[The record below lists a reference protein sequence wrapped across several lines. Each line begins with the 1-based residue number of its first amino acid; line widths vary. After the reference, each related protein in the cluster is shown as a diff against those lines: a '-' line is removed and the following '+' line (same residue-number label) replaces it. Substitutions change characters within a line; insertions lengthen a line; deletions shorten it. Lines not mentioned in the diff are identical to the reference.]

1 MNDFKQYLEIILEE
15 LSNKKM
21 NLEKKLSEIPEYNID
36 IKKHTNLKQ
45 LRKEYTNKKKLSF
58 IQKIFKPSI
67 EDLTKY
73 VKEILIANQQEEIND
88 IKKQI
93 KEITEIIDSIENNM
107 LTTQLDSTHYII
119 RELLNYSLNFNI
131 SSAET
136 NRLLIDILRKNK
148 QNTSIEYKIIEGI
161 LDFYDSNNILKENI
175 NYNSLKMIYS
185 KLFLLT
191 LTEEER
197 IKFAIII
204 NSILL
209 EISPNKEK
217 QEVLIKQKKALQQL
231 QTYIKDG
238 KVIAIT
244 DDIEKFNELLDKSG
258 IEHEQ
263 KDNLLKQ
270 MKH

>member
-45 LRKEYTNKKKLSF
+45 LRKEYTNKKRLSF

-119 RELLNYSLNFNI
+119 RELLNYSLKGPETMRRIFPVLNNFVSI
-131 SSAET
+131 RFKASSQ
-136 NRLLIDILRKNK
+136 RM
-148 QNTSIEYKIIEGI
+148 QFNTSSFSVSFNCNLPILVPAFVSPIE
-161 LDFYDSNNILKENI
+161 
-175 NYNSLKMIYS
+175 
-185 KLFLLT
+185 
-191 LTEEER
+191 
-197 IKFAIII
+197 
-204 NSILL
+204 
-209 EISPNKEK
+209 
-217 QEVLIKQKKALQQL
+217 
-231 QTYIKDG
+231 
-238 KVIAIT
+238 KVIT
-244 DDIEKFNELLDKSG
+244 S
-258 IEHEQ
+258 
-263 KDNLLKQ
+263 
-270 MKH
+270 